1 MRLTERLLLAVGV
14 ALVGAYLAGS
24 ILSALFSRIAV
35 ATFDPESSS
44 VYLPEPVADAHSK
57 AGVDFSLWSKKRIS
71 AFEQTLTQHF
81 AAPEALLQI
90 SKAHVEVP
98 VFDGT
103 DESTLNRGVGRIPGT
118 AHPGGK
124 GNVGI
129 AGHRD
134 GFFRGL
140 KDIQNGDTVELV
152 MPGRTELFAV
162 DSISIVDPSDVRVLR
177 SGPTPSVTLVTC
189 YPFYFIGSAPLRYIV
204 HASLIGSEGSSS
216 RAGTNMTSKS
226 SNQSQEERTQ

>member
-1 MRLTERLLLAVGV
+1 MRQMERLLLAVGV
-14 ALVGAYLAGS
+14 ALVGAYLAGN
-24 ILSALFSRIAV
+24 ILREVFSRIAV
-35 ATFDPESSS
+35 TSFDPESST
-44 VYLPEPVADAHSK
+44 VYLPERVADAHST

-71 AFEQTLTQHF
+71 AFEQALTQHF
-81 AAPEALLQI
+81 AAPEALLRI

-98 VFDGT
+98 IFDGT

-118 AHPGGK
+118 AHPGGN

-140 KDIQNGDTVELV
+140 KDIQTGDTVELV
-152 MPGRTELFAV
+152 MPGKTEFFAV
-162 DSISIVDPSDVRVLR
+162 DNISIVDPSDVKVLR
-177 SGPTPSVTLVTC
+177 SDATPSVTLVTC

-204 HASLIGSEGSSS
+204 HASLIGSEGSSP
-216 RAGTNMTSKS
+216 RAATNRISKP
-226 SNQSQEERTQ
+226 NQSEQERTQ

>member
-14 ALVGAYLAGS
+14 ALVSAYLAGN
-24 ILSALFSRIAV
+24 ILSTLFSRIAV
-35 ATFDPESSS
+35 ASFNPESGA
-44 VYLPEPVADAHSK
+44 VYLPERVANAHST

-81 AAPEALLQI
+81 AAPEALLRI
-90 SKAHVEVP
+90 AKAHVEVP

-118 AHPGGK
+118 AHAGGN

-140 KDIQNGDTVELV
+140 KDVQTGDTVELV
-152 MPGRTELFAV
+152 MPGRTEHFAV
-162 DSISIVDPSDVRVLR
+162 DR
-177 SGPTPSVTLVTC
+177 
-189 YPFYFIGSAPLRYIV
+189 
-204 HASLIGSEGSSS
+204 
-216 RAGTNMTSKS
+216 
-226 SNQSQEERTQ
+226 

>member
-1 MRLTERLLLAVGV
+1 MRLTERLLLAVGL
-14 ALVGAYLAGS
+14 ALVGAYLAGNV
-24 ILSALFSRIAV
+24 LSVLFSRIAV
-35 ATFDPESSS
+35 ASFDPESSA
-44 VYLPEPVADAHSK
+44 VYLPDRVADAHST

-71 AFEQTLTQHF
+71 AFEQALTQHF
-81 AAPEALLQI
+81 AAPQALLRI
-90 SKAHVEVP
+90 PKAHVEVP

-118 AHPGGK
+118 AHPGGN

-152 MPGRTELFAV
+152 MQGRTQLFAV
-162 DSISIVDPSDVRVLR
+162 DSISIVDPSDVGVLR
-177 SGPTPSVTLVTC
+177 SEQTPSVTLVTC

-204 HASLIGSEGSSS
+204 HASLIGSEGPSPRAATNIISKPSS
-216 RAGTNMTSKS
+216 
-226 SNQSQEERTQ
+226 QSHQERTP